1 MSEKKVVFITAAA
14 GSMGESQA
22 RLFSNNG
29 YKVFLTDIDE
39 EKLINLSNELK
50 KTNSDVS
57 YSILDVR
64 YEESWTKSMDLCMN
78 VFNSLDVLCNNAGS
92 NFRTGFENQTLE
104 MWDNIISIGLT
115 GVFLGIKTAVEK
127 MKINGGV
134 IINLGSLATKSSS
147 ESSPGYSAQKMGLVG
162 LTKSAAIAFSKYN
175 IRCNLVSPGHVDTP
189 FIRSNNDYSPND
201 WTTSID
207 NPENYNKRLKTIPL
221 GRFLNS
227 DDIANTIL
235 FLSSENASMITG
247 ENILI
252 DGGTSLV

>member
-1 MSEKKVVFITAAA
+1 MPEKKIVFITAAA

-22 RLFSNNG
+22 RLFSSNG
-29 YKVFLTDIDE
+29 YKVFLTDINE
-39 EKLINLSNELK
+39 EKLKMLSNDLK
-50 KTNSDVS
+50 ETNSDVS
-57 YSILDVR
+57 HSVLDVR
-64 YEESWTKSMDLCMN
+64 SEKSWKKSVDLCIKK
-78 VFNSLDVLCNNAGS
+78 FNSLDVLCNNAGS
-92 NFRTGFENQTLE
+92 NYRTGFENQTLE
-104 MWDNIISIGLT
+104 MWENIISIGLT
-115 GVFLGIKTAVEK
+115 GVFLGIKHTVEK
-127 MKINGGV
+127 MKLKGGV

-162 LTKSAAIAFSKYN
+162 LTKSAAIAFAKYK

-189 FIRSNNDYSPND
+189 FIRLNNDYSPND

-207 NPENYNKRLKTIPL
+207 NPENYKKRLNSIPL

-227 DDIANTIL
+227 DDVAKTIL

-247 ENILI
+247 ENILV